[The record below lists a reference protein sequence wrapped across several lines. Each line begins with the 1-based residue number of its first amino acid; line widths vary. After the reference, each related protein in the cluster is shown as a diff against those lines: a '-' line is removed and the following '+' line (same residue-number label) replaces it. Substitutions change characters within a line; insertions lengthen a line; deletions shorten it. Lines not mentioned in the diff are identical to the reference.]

1 MMHGREKSDLVIVA
15 VKPANKAKEAHCG
28 GVCGGGRSGVGG
40 AKGGGQGEYAPAKHV
55 LDSEPGSRDKGA
67 GAYTATLPSHTR
79 GRSRMRESR
88 TYGSGRGACDETH
101 VPTATTARVH
111 HAARRRGGA
120 WPLAASAQQR
130 ERVRRVGVFMPG
142 TADDS
147 EYQAGNG
154 AFLQALGELGW
165 IVGRNVRID
174 YRWGAGDVDRYRATA
189 ADLVSLAPDVMLA
202 EGTATVSALQKA
214 TRSVPIVF
222 VDVVD
227 PVGGSLV
234 ASLAQPGGNAT
245 GFLSTEFGFSGKW
258 LELLKDIA
266 PRVRRVAV
274 IRDSAITSQIG
285 MFGGIQSVA
294 SSLGVELR
302 PIDIRDTGEMERAVV
317 EFAGAPNGGSDRDA
331 KCAITPFRV
340 T

>member
-1 MMHGREKSDLVIVA
+1 MT
-15 VKPANKAKEAHCG
+15 AK
-28 GVCGGGRSGVGG
+28 VRRRSFITLLGG
-40 AKGGGQGEYAPAKHV
+40 AA
-55 LDSEPGSRDKGA
+55 
-67 GAYTATLPSHTR
+67 
-79 GRSRMRESR
+79 
-88 TYGSGRGACDETH
+88 
-101 VPTATTARVH
+101 
-111 HAARRRGGA
+111 A
-120 WPLAASAQQR
+120 WPLAARAQQG
-130 ERVRRVGVFMPG
+130 ERVRRIGVFMPG

-189 ADLVSLAPDVMLA
+189 ANLVSLAPDVVLA
-202 EGTATVSALQKA
+202 EGTAAVSALQKV

-234 ASLAQPGGNAT
+234 ASLARPGGNT
-245 GFLSTEFGFSGKW
+245 GFLSSEFGFSGKW

-274 IRDSAITSQIG
+274 IRDSAIA
-285 MFGGIQSVA
+285 FPDRHVRRNPVGGAVARGRVA
-294 SSLGVELR
+294 S
-302 PIDIRDTGEMERAVV
+302 D
-317 EFAGAPNGGSDRDA
+317 
-331 KCAITPFRV
+331 
-340 T
+340 